1 MSMSK
6 LAESHFRF
14 ISRTKRNE
22 ILPPKE
28 LVGNFFFFKETGN
41 NSYIFFSSSS
51 AAPLKYSE
59 HRNIFCSI
67 HLVVGLIHE

>member
-6 LAESHFRF
+6 LAESHFGF

-22 ILPPKE
+22 TLPPKE
-28 LVGNFFFFKETGN
+28 LAGNFFSFKETGN
-41 NSYIFFSSSS
+41 NSYIFFFSSSS

-67 HLVVGLIHE
+67 HLVV